1 MIFTIKSC
9 QLNTKFDGEN
19 CIEAPV
25 LIAGAF
31 PIRSSSGHSD
41 TFFGHGMNDSVRNNE
56 LTKKHS
62 ATLFYVHKGD

>member
-1 MIFTIKSC
+1 VIFTIKSC

-31 PIRSSSGHSD
+31 PIRSSSGTLHSENRIEI
-41 TFFGHGMNDSVRNNE
+41 TVYRSLSEAEVTGYE
-56 LTKKHS
+56 
-62 ATLFYVHKGD
+62 AIQ